1 MLFIESLLYFFLRK
15 DKSGGGKD
23 VLFEFTVYD
32 VGEDLEFAV
41 GVGTESGARGDTI
54 FVDNTKR
61 TELFMVR
68 VLVPVLL
75 IQC

>member
-1 MLFIESLLYFFLRK
+1 LRK
-15 DKSGGGKD
+15 DKSEGGKN
-23 VLFEFTVYD
+23 VLFEFAIYD

-41 GVGTESGARGDTI
+41 GVGTESGARGDAV
-54 FVDNTKR
+54 FVDNTER

-75 IQC
+75 IHC